1 MEFKTVIYA
10 TRNRVATILLN
21 RPKAMNAFETQLRLD
36 LRAAIRQAELAD
48 EVRVIIISGAGRGFS
63 AGADLQHGIEPYDT
77 IEAQI
82 LAEYKPFLMAI
93 HNSPKLF
100 ISAVNGPCAG
110 IATALAM
117 VCDLTVMADDAY
129 LYQAFA
135 AIGLVPDGGASWHLV
150 HALGYK
156 SALQALVECE
166 KITARD
172 CLELG
177 LANHVVAADELMPF
191 TQSWAE
197 KLAAGSPLAQRY
209 TKELLRKATRL
220 DLPEIID
227 LEAKAQIT
235 TSTSRDA
242 LHAVEAFFKKEKP
255 RFEGR

>member
-156 SALQALVECE
+156 RALQALVECE

-177 LANHVVAADELMPF
+177 LANHVVAADELRPF